1 MSRFLIV
8 ILVVIFLFSIS
19 ALSLAQSTGKIGY
32 VDLSRAFDEYQK
44 TKDSDKSLEQKS
56 DAKQKEREK
65 LVDEIK
71 KMRDELELLS
81 ESAKPKKQEA
91 IDDRIKKLQEF
102 DQEAKNELRKERD
115 AMVRDIL
122 KEMNEVVAEYGQ
134 REGYAI
140 ILNDRVLLYSDKA
153 LDLTDQI
160 IKVLN
165 ERYKKK

>member
-1 MSRFLIV
+1 MRKILSI
-8 ILVVIFLFSIS
+8 ILVTTFLFSIS
-19 ALSLAQSTGKIGY
+19 GLAIAQSAGKIGY

-56 DAKQKEREK
+56 EAKQNGRNK

-91 IDDRIKKLQEF
+91 IDEKIKKLQEF

-115 AMVRDIL
+115 NMVRDIL
-122 KEMNEVVAEYGQ
+122 KEMNEVIAEYGQ

-153 LDLTDQI
+153 LDLTDPI